1 MQAAVSQ
8 LAPSFI
14 GAMAGPR
21 QSGMKMGGGGES
33 LFSSALSSF
42 GKGFTDQLAGQN
54 SSPEEARSFNDWAV
68 QKNSGFGARIE
79 EQNKILAKRNAL
91 IDEKL
96 ENFAELLENR
106 KQIKRERK
114 VKKAAK
120 AEKAGKV
127 EKKEPEPV
135 PEPISKK
142 QERVREQ
149 EQEQKKKKKKNK

>member
-120 AEKAGKV
+120 AEKAEKADKV

-142 QERVREQ
+142 QE
-149 EQEQKKKKKKNK
+149 QKKKKKKNK

>member
-14 GAMAGPR
+14 GSMAGPR

-68 QKNSGFGARIE
+68 QKNSGFGARID
-79 EQNKILAKRNAL
+79 EQNKILDKRNAM

-96 ENFAELLENR
+96 ENFVGLLENR

-120 AEKAGKV
+120 AGKGVKLAKDAKDAKEKV

-135 PEPISKK
+135 PEPIT
-142 QERVREQ
+142 
-149 EQEQKKKKKKNK
+149 KKKNK